1 MARQIKIAS
10 GVLNI
15 ALHPHSAD
23 IYRSFVL
30 DAYALKKPIQL
41 RGERYG
47 ILSLVQRQRSA
58 DGFLSG
64 IITTFTRLDPD
75 GSWFDAA
82 RLTEANSNQL
92 SQIQIPDNLYPNA
105 ASFYFSFDLEKHR
118 LYFQTYSKG
127 KVLSV
132 NQAVTL
138 FWELSQDLSMLATYP
153 RPKITAVQSEAGL
166 NTMFSIPRI
175 KRVRITIN
183 RPNPDVF
190 GDNFESDIEKELDD
204 SNSRKVII
212 EFEAEPGESIA
223 PTPGIRR
230 ASEAALDNGRVEV
243 SGRDANG
250 RVEKSSDGFH
260 RILQDKY
267 DPDTQTEEQ
276 AFRGLIGRQAAHP

>member
-15 ALHPHSAD
+15 ALHPHSPD
-23 IYRSFVL
+23 IYASFIL
-30 DAYALKKPIQL
+30 DAFALKKPVQL
-41 RGERYG
+41 RGDRYG
-47 ILSLVQRQRSA
+47 ILSLVHRQRS
-58 DGFLSG
+58 DDNFISG
-64 IITTFTRLDPD
+64 VITTFTRLDAD
-75 GSWFDAA
+75 SSWFDTSK
-82 RLTEANSNQL
+82 LSEANSAQL
-92 SQIQIPDNLYPNA
+92 SQIQIPDNLFPNA
-105 ASFYFSFDLEKHR
+105 ASFYFSFDLSKHR

-138 FWELSQDLSMLATYP
+138 FWGLSQDTAMLAKYP

-166 NTMFSIPRI
+166 STLFAIPRI

-190 GDNFESDIEKELDD
+190 GDDFESAIERELEN
-204 SNSRKVII
+204 SNSRKVVF
-212 EFEAEPGESIA
+212 EFEAEAGESIL
-223 PTPGIRR
+223 PTPGIRK

-243 SGRDANG
+243 SGRDENG

-267 DPDTQTEEQ
+267 DPEVQTEEQ
-276 AFRGLIGRQAAHP
+276 AFRGLIGRRAAHP